1 MTREEF
7 LVNNE
12 ARLQLMDAATYN
24 QAVKDLKKLDNAAW
38 VKTYA
43 PLFME
48 AGVNSDDLAN
58 LQKSVKPLPVRLR
71 EAFGDLKFAPSEKWK
86 NRVRKQEFSDVPEKE
101 FEEGLAKMKSY
112 YDQEVAQQKADAD
125 KEKRKREVKDWGWRD
140 FIASDYEKQRYLED
154 PQAALFGEQ
163 APELGKAPST
173 RWDAGTDLGLGAAA
187 AVADLSPAKFAIAI
201 GPGLRFARDVKHKV
215 TDSPYQKKWRN
226 ILTGLGTDV
235 ALNAAT
241 YGLPN
246 YKKTQRI
253 MDKVLPEVPAN
264 VVAKE
269 AMEAE
274 SKAIFTGAEMVMP
287 AISERI
293 PMTEDAKR
301 AVFLKAVKDM
311 PDSQMKKELNALA
324 DDVNIDWARAD
335 AIVRN
340 NLGAAAM
347 VSSPEIRKKS
357 RAVLF
362 NRDENA
368 PLWKFA
374 DEAPNP
380 EKPSTAHM
388 WTDPNTGETRPIMP
402 RQKYDPLTRK
412 MLETTEPTAKDMKDA
427 ATRRAWE
434 KNFARFSPGVANTA
448 PTVTGQRERLKG
460 SVDVF
465 ETPEEREAIE
475 AIKAREGR
483 FWDLKFKPKKD
494 GSLLYKAW
502 KEYATEHGLE
512 DND

>member
-1 MTREEF
+1 MTIAEF
-7 LVNNE
+7 LEENVYNLTPE
-12 ARLQLMDAATYN
+12 EYN
-24 QAVKDLKKLDNAAW
+24 QALADLETLDNKEWINKYSPLMQEKTAGWNKVDELKKA
-38 VKTYA
+38 
-43 PLFME
+43 
-48 AGVNSDDLAN
+48 
-58 LQKSVKPLPVRLR
+58 KPLAKRIAD
-71 EAFGDLKFAPSEKWK
+71 AFADSKFRPGKAFKDD
-86 NRVRKQEFSDVPEKE
+86 VYQDDFSDVPREK
-101 FEEGLAKMKSY
+101 FEEALSKMRSY
-112 YDQEVAQQKADAD
+112 YDQEVAQRKADAD

-140 FIASDYEKQRYLED
+140 ILASDYEKQRYVED

-163 APELGKAPST
+163 APGLGKAPRT

-187 AVADLSPAKFAIAI
+187 AVADLSPAKLAIAV
-201 GPGLRFARDVKHKV
+201 GPGLRFARDAKHKV
-215 TDSPYQKKWRN
+215 MDSPYQRN
-226 ILTGLGTDV
+226 WKDILTGLGADV

-246 YKKTQRI
+246 YKRTQRI

-287 AISERI
+287 AISERSLL
-293 PMTEDAKR
+293 TKDAKR
-301 AVFLKAVKDM
+301 ALFLKAVKEM

-324 DDVNIDWARAD
+324 DEVNIDWARAD

-340 NLGAAAM
+340 NLGAATM
-347 VSSPEIRKKS
+347 VSTPELREKS

-362 NRDENA
+362 NRDENT

-380 EKPSTAHM
+380 EKPSAVHM
-388 WTDPNTGETRPIMP
+388 WTDPNTGVTKPITA

-412 MLETTEPTAKDMKDA
+412 MLETTEPTAKNLKDA

-448 PTVTGQRERLKG
+448 PNVTNQRERFKG
-460 SVDVF
+460 SVDVV

-483 FWDLKFKPKKD
+483 FWDLRFEPKKD

>member
-7 LVNNE
+7 LANNE
-12 ARLQLMDAATYN
+12 ERLQLMDAATYN
-24 QAVKDLKKLDNAAW
+24 KAVKDLKKLDNATW
-38 VKTYA
+38 IETYA
-43 PLFME
+43 PAFME
-48 AGVNSDDLAN
+48 AGVNTGDMAALKKTAE
-58 LQKSVKPLPVRLR
+58 PLPKRLR

-86 NRVRKQEFSDVPEKE
+86 NRVYKQEFSDVDKDK
-101 FEEGLAKMKSY
+101 FEEGLSKMKSY
-112 YDQEVAQQKADAD
+112 YDQEVAQRKADAD
-125 KEKRKREVKDWGWRD
+125 KEKRKREVKNWGWRD

-187 AVADLSPAKFAIAI
+187 AVADLSPARLAIAI
-201 GPGLRFARDVKHKV
+201 GPGLRLARDVKHNV

-226 ILTGLGTDV
+226 IFTGFGTDV

-246 YKKTQRI
+246 YRRTQRI

-274 SKAIFTGAEMVMP
+274 SKAIMAGAEMVMP
-287 AISERI
+287 AISERSSL
-293 PMTEDAKR
+293 TEDAKR
-301 AVFLKAVKDM
+301 ALFLKAVNEM
-311 PDSQMKKELNALA
+311 PESQMKKELSALA
-324 DDVNIDWARAD
+324 GDVNIDWARAD

-340 NLGAAAM
+340 NLGSAGMAAT
-347 VSSPEIRKKS
+347 PELREKS
-357 RAVLF
+357 RAVLL
-362 NRDENA
+362 NRDEST

-388 WTDPNTGETRPIMP
+388 WTDPNTGVTKPIMA

-412 MLETTEPTAKDMKDA
+412 MLETSEPTAKDLKDA

-465 ETPEEREAIE
+465 ETPEERETIE
-475 AIKAREGR
+475 AIKAQEER
-483 FWDLKFKPKKD
+483 FWKAGFKPHKD
-494 GSLLYKAW
+494 NSLMYKAW
-502 KEYATEHGLE
+502 KEYADEHGWE
-512 DND
+512 VDD